1 MGVWGPIGR
10 VVEDRGQLSMS
21 SSVFYWVLWRQ
32 RRLKA
37 ALEDQGCAGGCRG
50 GCESSATRYPED
62 VSRPRWERRG
72 WNGNFQEVGIPMVA
86 LDVLAFQNDR

>member
-1 MGVWGPIGR
+1 
-10 VVEDRGQLSMS
+10 MS